1 MIGLLALRLTF
12 FPSGG
17 GADEAGVGM
26 GALDGEFLGDED
38 FCG

>member
-12 FPSGG
+12 FPSCGTDG
-17 GADEAGVGM
+17 AGVGM
-26 GALDGEFLGDED
+26 GALDGEFLGDEV